1 VPDQEIVARTHE
13 IAIQQ
18 IYFVLYNVLLIAHDS
33 EEGDDAKAVR
43 DGCTEGLWDSG
54 LRQAT
59 DSASGVKTGTG
70 QSSAN
75 EQSNP

>member
-43 DGCTEGLWDSG
+43 DGCTEGL
-54 LRQAT
+54 
-59 DSASGVKTGTG
+59 
-70 QSSAN
+70 
-75 EQSNP
+75 